1 MIAYLD
7 TSVLTRRYL
16 PEPGSSS
23 IHALLRSNRRI
34 AVSRLTFAETCAAV
48 GRAHTKGLIEAHER
62 DAIIDR
68 LPEDFAELWVIEPRK
83 AIIESVAELIKRH
96 PLRGYDA
103 LQLASCLKVRSH
115 EATELWAADGALI
128 AAARAEG
135 LKVVAL

>member
-16 PEPGSSS
+16 PEPGSGAV
-23 IHALLRSNRRI
+23 HALFRSSRHI

-48 GRAHTKGLIEAHER
+48 GRAHVKRLIERHQR

-83 AIIESVAELIKRH
+83 AIIESVA
-96 PLRGYDA
+96 A
-103 LQLASCLKVRSH
+103 L
-115 EATELWAADGALI
+115 
-128 AAARAEG
+128 AEG
-135 LKVVAL
+135 LKVVAI